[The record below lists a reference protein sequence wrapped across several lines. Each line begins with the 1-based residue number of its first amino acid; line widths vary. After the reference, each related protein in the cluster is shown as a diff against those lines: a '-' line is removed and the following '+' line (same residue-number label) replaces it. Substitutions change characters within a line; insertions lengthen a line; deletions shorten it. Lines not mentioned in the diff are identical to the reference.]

1 MSRFNFAHYP
11 TRQGINN
18 YKLLII
24 CIFIH
29 FWGWIFPFSF
39 FAELFSFG
47 IFFPPH
53 FDFFRKSLIFK
64 RLRNPTTH
72 PNIINPDSKKG
83 NSYKRF
89 LCVGYECYYNHTYY
103 MIIRIEMH
111 LYNNLL
117 FNALQSFFYFKKRLF
132 T

>member
-1 MSRFNFAHYP
+1 MSRLNFAHNP
-11 TRQGINN
+11 TRQVINN

-24 CIFIH
+24 CIFIL
-29 FWGWIFPFSF
+29 FLRNF
-39 FAELFSFG
+39 FLFV
-47 IFFPPH
+47 FFFLPH
-53 FDFFRKSLIFK
+53 FDFFCKSLIFK
-64 RLRNPTTH
+64 RLRVPTTH
-72 PNIINPDSKKG
+72 PNIISPDSKKG

-103 MIIRIEMH
+103 MIIKIEMH